1 MDSENNFNE
10 VKIFIACNKELSE
23 DRKIIRDV
31 ILDLNNE
38 FDDFKI
44 NNVEFY
50 DIPSGLAKNKTYQT
64 DINEEILKSDIFIVL
79 FHLRYGVFTIQ
90 EFEFAKENGKKIFV
104 YFKESL
110 TKDLKEP
117 EILEEYKKI
126 RELYK
131 TLTKNNKILPLEYDN
146 QDKLTN

>member
-1 MDSENNFNE
+1 M
-10 VKIFIACNKELSE
+10 
-23 DRKIIRDV
+23 
-31 ILDLNNE
+31 
-38 FDDFKI
+38 
-44 NNVEFY
+44 
-50 DIPSGLAKNKTYQT
+50 AKNKTYQT